1 MPDYLR
7 SGDDVVSLSEFAQ
20 PLGRRFRA
28 LKLWAVLRCYGREGL
43 QAVIREHIRLAELF
57 ESWVREEPG
66 WTLEA
71 PWPPSLVCF
80 RLDASDD
87 VNEELLQR

>member
-1 MPDYLR
+1 M
-7 SGDDVVSLSEFAQ
+7 
-20 PLGRRFRA
+20 
-28 LKLWAVLRCYGREGL
+28 
-43 QAVIREHIRLAELF
+43 IREHIRLAELF

-71 PWPPSLVCF
+71 PRPFSLVCF

-87 VNEELLQR
+87 VNEELLRG